1 MSWWEWNSIWRAK
14 VPPKIDN
21 LMWQICQK
29 YLLIRHKLCPAN
41 CVFSENQTEDV
52 WHILFNCKISEECWN
67 FAGLHVLV
75 LSRLNRFRIVKEVV
89 TRCLC

>member
-21 LMWQICQK
+21 LMWQIYQK
-29 YLLIRHKLCPAN
+29 YLPIRHKLCPAN
-41 CVFSENQTEDV
+41 CVFSENQTEDD

-67 FAGLHVLV
+67 FAGLHILFSYSMFVLEKMEI
-75 LSRLNRFRIVKEVV
+75 F
-89 TRCLC
+89 